1 MVLGLNM
8 DNYNLKHKIT
18 EDIKMTLVKFNN
30 KTRNTAPYFNNVFDS
45 LFSEALNKN
54 QGINKIPAVNIY
66 EGANE
71 YKIELA
77 APGLN
82 KEDFKIDLKK
92 DNLSVWA
99 ERKVETDVQKDYTR
113 KEFEYNSFARSF
125 VLPEGI
131 DADKISAE
139 YVNGILYIT
148 IGKLDEAK
156 NTHKEIVVS

>member
-1 MVLGLNM
+1 
-8 DNYNLKHKIT
+8 
-18 EDIKMTLVKFNN
+18 MTLVKFNN

-54 QGINKIPAVNIY
+54 QGINKIPNVNIY
-66 EGANE
+66 ENENE

-99 ERKVETDVQKDYTR
+99 EKKIEADLKKDYTR

-125 VLPEGI
+125 ILPEGV
-131 DADKISAE
+131 DAEKISAE
-139 YVNGILYIT
+139 YVNGILTIT
-148 IGKLDEAK
+148 IGKQDEAK

>member
-1 MVLGLNM
+1 
-8 DNYNLKHKIT
+8 
-18 EDIKMTLVKFNN
+18 MTLVKFNN

>member
-1 MVLGLNM
+1 
-8 DNYNLKHKIT
+8 
-18 EDIKMTLVKFNN
+18 MTLVKFNN

-45 LFSEALNKN
+45 LFSDALNKTHGVSKVPN
-54 QGINKIPAVNIY
+54 VNIY
-66 EGANE
+66 EGSNE

-99 ERKVETDVQKDYTR
+99 EKKAEEGSVAKDYSR
-113 KEFEYNSFARSF
+113 KEFDYTSFARSF

-139 YVNGILYIT
+139 YTNGILYIT
-148 IGKLDEAK
+148 IGKKEEAK
-156 NTHKEIVVS
+156 LTHKEIVVS

>member
-1 MVLGLNM
+1 
-8 DNYNLKHKIT
+8 
-18 EDIKMTLVKFNN
+18 MTLVKFNN

-45 LFSEALNKN
+45 LFSDALNKN
-54 QGINKIPAVNIY
+54 YGVSKVPHVNIY
-66 EGANE
+66 EGETE

-99 ERKVETDVQKDYTR
+99 EQKAEEGVVQKDYSR
-113 KEFEYNSFARSF
+113 KEFEYTSFARSF
-125 VLPEGI
+125 VLPEGV
-131 DADKISAE
+131 DSEKIAAE

-148 IGKLDEAK
+148 IGKKDEAK
-156 NTHKEIVVS
+156 LVHKEIVVS